1 MTIVVTG
8 ATGQLGAAVVRRL
21 LELIPAGDIVAS
33 VRDPRKAQDL
43 GVQVREGDFDRP
55 DTLVQAFAGADRL
68 LLVSTD
74 TFDNAAKLGQHRAAV
89 AAAVE
94 AGVGHVVY
102 TSITAADTNGIVVA
116 DAHRPTEQ
124 AILASGL
131 PYTFLRNDW
140 YLENDLGTIAGA
152 LAMGT
157 LATSSQGGR
166 FAPAPRE
173 DYARAAAT
181 VLATDRHE
189 GAIYE
194 LGAPTSSSYADWA
207 QALSTATGRH
217 IAYAEV
223 SPEQARSGLAAAGLP
238 APLVTML
245 LSFYAALARGDFDR
259 PGEDLARLSGR
270 TPATVQEFIAAAA
283 RPQPNTAQGP
293 MSA

>member
-1 MTIVVTG
+1 MTVVVTG
-8 ATGQLGAAVVRRL
+8 ATGQLGSAVVRRL
-21 LELIPAGDIVAS
+21 LELVPADEVIAS
-33 VRDPRKAQDL
+33 VRDRSKAQDV

-55 DTLVQAFAGADRL
+55 VTLVQAFAGADRL

-94 AGVGHVVY
+94 ARVGHVVY
-102 TSITAADTNGIVVA
+102 TSITAADTNGIVLA

-152 LAMGT
+152 LATGT
-157 LATSSQGGR
+157 LATSSRGGR

-181 VLATDRHE
+181 VLATDGHE
-189 GAIYE
+189 GVTYE
-194 LGAPTSSSYADWA
+194 LGASASSSYADWA
-207 QALSTATGRH
+207 KALSTATGRH

-223 SPEQARSGLAAAGLP
+223 SEDQARAGLTAAGLP
-238 APLVTML
+238 GPLVTML
-245 LSFYAALARGDFDR
+245 VSFYGALARGEFDR
-259 PGEDLARLSGR
+259 PGEELARLSGR
-270 TPATVQEFIAAAA
+270 TPATLQDFVAAAV
-283 RPQPNTAQGP
+283 RPQPDAD
-293 MSA
+293 